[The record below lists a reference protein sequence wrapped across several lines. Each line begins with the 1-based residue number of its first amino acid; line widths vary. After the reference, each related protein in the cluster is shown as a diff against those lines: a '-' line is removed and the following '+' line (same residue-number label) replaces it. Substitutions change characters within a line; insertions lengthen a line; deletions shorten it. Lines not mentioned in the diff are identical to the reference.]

1 MKIDRIVQV
10 ANRLRE
16 TQFFDVELIDRITI
30 KLETEWKKLY
40 TAVERRS
47 TMLDASVSFHR
58 SSEKVYVSFLL
69 DFLGWHF
76 ENGEFW
82 TLSERQKNSVILN

>member
-1 MKIDRIVQV
+1 MTKRVARFKRFSFVLYQDIQVKIDRIVQV

-58 SSEKVYVSFLL
+58 SSEKVYVGFLL
-69 DFLGWHF
+69 D
-76 ENGEFW
+76 
-82 TLSERQKNSVILN
+82 ILC